1 MPSGQFSLLIVGGM
15 VAASFASLIRCGG
28 ASVGETMLLLLLLVG
43 VPGLAMLVAVTV
55 VLLTRMVVD
64 ETVVHLTDVVE
75 DETVVLPG
83 VAGGA
88 VN

>member
-1 MPSGQFSLLIVGGM
+1 M

-28 ASVGETMLLLLLLVG
+28 VVVDEMLLLVG

-55 VLLTRMVVD
+55 VLLTLVVVEEMVLL
-64 ETVVHLTDVVE
+64 LTDVVA
-75 DETVVLPG
+75 DETVVLLG
-83 VAGGA
+83 FGGGA